1 MLAEEDIPFDAG
13 AVILLPTFFVD
24 GLPVDPD
31 IFCEENEIEKADLIT
46 YLRSTDYLGS
56 HEVEYRYLIFTW
68 ENGTIADISSGYMNY
83 NEDGAN

>member
-1 MLAEEDIPFDAG
+1 MLTEEDIPFDSG
-13 AVILLPTFFVD
+13 AITLLPTFFVD

-31 IFCEENEIEKADLIT
+31 VFCEENEIEKADLIA
-46 YLRSTDYLGS
+46 YLRDTDYLSS